1 LHAKQA
7 NIAYLLCNIGII
19 SARFS
24 IKWGNYSGIHRK
36 PRHSREG
43 GNLGRQSDCF

>member
-1 LHAKQA
+1 LHAKQE

-24 IKWGNYSGIHRK
+24 IKWEKRAIFNTLLK
-36 PRHSREG
+36 
-43 GNLGRQSDCF
+43 